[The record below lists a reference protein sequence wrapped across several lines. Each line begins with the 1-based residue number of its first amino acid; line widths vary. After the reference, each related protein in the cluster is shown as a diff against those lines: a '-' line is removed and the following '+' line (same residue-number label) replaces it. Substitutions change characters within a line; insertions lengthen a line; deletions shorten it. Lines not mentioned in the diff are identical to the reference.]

1 MKQKTKRKL
10 EMRNDIHNDE
20 HSPLNGLA

>member
-1 MKQKTKRKL
+1 
-10 EMRNDIHNDE
+10 MRNDKHNDE